1 MTMRQRIASW
11 ADWGALL
18 GAVVVVASLG
28 ALLVM
33 GEATVWIE
41 AAGGLGVV
49 LLVLPV
55 LLNPGRARAA
65 LLGRRAR
72 YGGNAFVATV
82 ALVAV
87 VGLLN
92 YLGVRHPLRWDVTA
106 ERQFSLS
113 EQTLQII
120 ESLSEPVHV
129 TLFFTPGHF
138 NRQQADD
145 LIQEYALRSRH
156 LTYEFVDP
164 DLEPRRAME
173 FQVGRDGTIVFQR
186 GERREFCFGAQEQ
199 DLTSALLK
207 VTGDRAKGVY
217 FLTGHQERGIDG
229 ADEIGFS
236 QVAGVLGTENY
247 AVETLNL
254 AVTDTVPAD
263 LDVLVI
269 ADPRRPL
276 SDDERDRLR
285 SFIDQGVSVL
295 AMIEPGGDDP
305 LGGLLAEYG
314 VALTD
319 DLVIDPTRS
328 FFGDIAAPLVDGYTY
343 HQITKDLTGISS
355 FFPTARSITLVEPP
369 PEGWAAQLLASSSPS
384 SWAETRYTAT
394 DVARDDDEAAG
405 HIGLM
410 AAVEPTTTEAGKG
423 RLVVLGDADFV
434 SDSVLTAV
442 RGSIANLDL
451 FMNAVGWLAEEDAL
465 ISIRPKQSEVR
476 EVVLTPPQARA
487 IIYSNVLFVPLI
499 VLAAGG
505 LVWWRRR

>member
-1 MTMRQRIASW
+1 MTMRQRVVSL

-18 GAVVVVASLG
+18 GAVVVITSLG
-28 ALLVM
+28 ALLVT
-33 GEATVWIE
+33 GEMTAWIE

-49 LLVLPV
+49 LLFLPV
-55 LLNPGRARAA
+55 VLQPSRTKAA

-72 YGGNAFVATV
+72 FGGNALVATV
-82 ALVAV
+82 ALVAI

-92 YLGVRHPLRWDVTA
+92 YLGARHPLRWDVTA
-106 ERQFSLS
+106 EQQFSLS

-120 ESLSEPVHV
+120 DSLSEPVHV
-129 TLFFTPGHF
+129 TLFFTPGHH

-145 LIQEYALRSRH
+145 LIQEYALRSPH

-217 FLTGHQERGIDG
+217 LLTGHQERDMEG

-236 QVAGVLGTENY
+236 QVAGVLRTENY
-247 AVETLNL
+247 RVETLNL

-263 LDVLVI
+263 MDVLVI
-269 ADPRRPL
+269 ADPRKPL
-276 SDDERDRLR
+276 SVDELDRLR

-295 AMIEPGGDDP
+295 AMIEPGGEDP

-314 VALTD
+314 VVLTD
-319 DLVIDPTRS
+319 DLVIDPSRS
-328 FFGDIAAPLVDGYTY
+328 FFGDIAAPLVDRYSY
-343 HQITKDLTGISS
+343 HQITKDLTGLSS
-355 FFPTARSITLVEPP
+355 FFPTARSITLAEPR
-369 PEGWAAQLLASSSPS
+369 PEGWTAQLLASSSPS
-384 SWAETRYTAT
+384 SWAETRYTER
-394 DVARDDDEAAG
+394 DIARDDGEAAG
-405 HIGLM
+405 PIGLM
-410 AAVEPTTTEAGKG
+410 AVIEPATAGSGKG
-423 RLVVLGDADFV
+423 RLVVVGDADFV
-434 SDSVLTAV
+434 ADSVLNTV
-442 RGSIANLDL
+442 RGSIGNLDL
-451 FMNAVGWLAEEDAL
+451 FMNAVGWLAEEEAL
-465 ISIRPKQSEVR
+465 ISIRPKQPEAR
-476 EVVLTPPQARA
+476 QVVLTPPQARA
-487 IIYSNVLFVPLI
+487 IIYSSMLFVPLI

-505 LVWWRRR
+505 VVWWRRR